1 MHEKHESTFPNAT
14 PKNGKRQFV
23 LKINNPEKASTLL
36 KSAVIC
42 DNVEKS

>member
-1 MHEKHESTFPNAT
+1 MHEKHESTFHNTT
-14 PKNGKRQFV
+14 PKNGKRQSVF
-23 LKINNPEKASTLL
+23 KINNLEKASTLL

>member
-1 MHEKHESTFPNAT
+1 MHEKHESTFPNT
-14 PKNGKRQFV
+14 KTKNGKHQFV

-42 DNVEKS
+42 DNGEKS